1 MNTVASNLIEVPL
14 DQLWLDPQ
22 NPRLPLSQRGKKEE
36 DVIDYMLREEGL
48 LELMAFMFFSV

>member
-48 LELMAFMFFSV
+48 LESSKDRKSVV